1 MDGWGSA
8 RTRAEQFRAP
18 IVFERLSSFE
28 PPGIACSDRGHR
40 TMRRLALFLM
50 ISGVLSPP
58 ARPAGCSESPAVQ
71 QVIAQM
77 EERGQ
82 ARSALLAQYVCL
94 RRYALTNRR
103 FHETAELSV
112 RMTYTSP
119 GHKTFEVLSE
129 RGLLI
134 VRQRVLRKM
143 LEAEE
148 EASRDGIRESTQ
160 ISPRNYDFRLAG
172 VEMQQGRPAYVLEI
186 APKRVN
192 KFLMRGRIWVDCE
205 DLAIMRVE
213 AVPAVT
219 PSVFIRN
226 IHVVQQY
233 MKVGPA
239 WLPLYNHS
247 MSDSFFF
254 GHTDVAIDS
263 SEYQIVQKK

>member
-8 RTRAEQFRAP
+8 RTPADQFRAP
-18 IVFERLSSFE
+18 IVFEQLPSFE
-28 PPGIACSDRGHR
+28 PAGIVFSACGHGA
-40 TMRRLALFLM
+40 MRRLIVFLLISAALP
-50 ISGVLSPP
+50 SP
-58 ARPAGCSESPAVQ
+58 ARPAACSESPSVQ

-77 EERGQ
+77 DERGQ
-82 ARSALLAQYVCL
+82 ARSALLAQYACL
-94 RRYALTNRR
+94 RRYALTNLR
-103 FHETAELSV
+103 FHKTAELSV
-112 RMTYTSP
+112 RMTYTYP

-129 RGLLI
+129 RGLSI
-134 VRQRVLRKM
+134 VRQRVLKKM

-160 ISPRNYDFRLAG
+160 ISPRNYDFRLTG

-192 KFLMRGRIWVDCE
+192 KFLMRGRVWVDCE
-205 DLAIMRVE
+205 DFAIMRVE
-213 AVPAVT
+213 AAPAVT
-219 PSVFIRN
+219 PSVFIHN

-233 MKVGPA
+233 VKVGPV

-263 SEYQIVQKK
+263 SDYEIAQKK

>member
-1 MDGWGSA
+1 
-8 RTRAEQFRAP
+8 
-18 IVFERLSSFE
+18 
-28 PPGIACSDRGHR
+28 
-40 TMRRLALFLM
+40 MRRLALFLL
-50 ISGVLSPP
+50 ISGILSPP
-58 ARPAGCSESPAVQ
+58 VRPAGASESPTVQ
-71 QVIAQM
+71 QVLAQM
-77 EERGQ
+77 EQRGQ
-82 ARSALLAQYVCL
+82 ARSALLAHYVCL
-94 RRYALTNRR
+94 RRYALTNLR
-103 FHETAELSV
+103 FHKTAELSV

-129 RGLLI
+129 RGLSI

-148 EASRDGIRESTQ
+148 EASRDETRESTQ
-160 ISPRNYDFRLAG
+160 ISPRNYDFQLAG
-172 VEMQQGRPAYVLEI
+172 SEMQQGRPAYVLAI

-205 DLAIMRVE
+205 DFAIVRVE
-213 AVPAVT
+213 AAPALT

-233 MKVGPA
+233 MKVGPV

-263 SEYQIVQKK
+263 SDYEIAQKK